1 MNLYVS
7 LVCSFYSTVIIQRQK
22 AYNLKMMKGKKY
34 DFKDSNLALFGS
46 DIERKVK
53 EAAAETE
60 EAWQGSGEDV
70 GVEIWRI
77 VKFQVVPWPKDQYG
91 KSSVQL
97 VETE

>member
-1 MNLYVS
+1 M
-7 LVCSFYSTVIIQRQK
+7 
-22 AYNLKMMKGKKY
+22 KMMKGKKY

-53 EAAAETE
+53 EAAAEAE
-60 EAWQGSGEDV
+60 EAWHGSGEDV

-91 KSSVQL
+91 KSSALWVL
-97 VETE
+97 MI